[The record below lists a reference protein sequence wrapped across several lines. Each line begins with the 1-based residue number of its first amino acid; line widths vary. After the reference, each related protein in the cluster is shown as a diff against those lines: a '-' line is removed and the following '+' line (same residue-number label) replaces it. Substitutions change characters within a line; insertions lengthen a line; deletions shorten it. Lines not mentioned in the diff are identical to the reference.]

1 MTKLTL
7 PRRDFLAIAG
17 ATLTA
22 SAFPMVEAFGADGPL
37 NFGFQETS
45 WGTVGMICEAEN
57 LFKKANAPVKPF
69 HFSSGKAT
77 RDAMISGRI
86 DMGVIGATPF
96 IIGAAKGQ
104 MEAIGLALYGSKTLA
119 VVAGLKSGINSL
131 KDLKGKRI
139 GSQFGSATDYVFQ
152 NKILPKAG
160 LSAKDVQMVNVRF
173 QNHVSALAAGSV
185 DAFAGVEPFPSIAEV
200 DKLGKVLTDYSPYDL
215 QPVILGCSTEAVK
228 KRRGDVVAFLRA
240 WLAGVK
246 VFKDDRNK
254 ATEIVLSYFTKKG
267 FKVSDRVVKLML
279 SKIEVDPEFKPELK
293 DYLTQQSK
301 VLMKGN
307 KIAAIPDWDKLLNSG
322 LLAEAHKG

>member
-1 MTKLTL
+1 MTKLML

-17 ATLTA
+17 ASLTA
-22 SAFPMVEAFGADGPL
+22 TAFPMVEAFGADAPL

-57 LFKKANAPVKPF
+57 LFKKANAPIKPL
-69 HFSSGKAT
+69 HFNSGKAT
-77 RDAMISGRI
+77 RDAMISGRV
-86 DMGVIGATPF
+86 DMGVIGSTPF

-119 VVAGLKSGINSL
+119 VVAGLKSGINSV
-131 KDLKGKRI
+131 KDLKGKRV
-139 GSQFGSATDYVFQ
+139 GSQLGSGTDYVFQ

-160 LSAKDVQMVNVRF
+160 LTPKDVQMVNVRF
-173 QNHVSALAAGSV
+173 QNHVAALAAGSI
-185 DAFAGVEPFPSIAEV
+185 DAFAGVEPFPSLAEV
-200 DKLGKVLTDYSPYDL
+200 DKLGKVLTDFSPYDL

-246 VFKDDRNK
+246 VFKDDRAK
-254 ATEIVLSYFTKKG
+254 ATEIVMGYFTKKG
-267 FKVSDRVVKLML
+267 FKVSDEVVKLML
-279 SKIEVDPEFKPELK
+279 SKIDVDPEFKPQLK
-293 DYLTQQSK
+293 DYLTNQSK
-301 VLMKGN
+301 VLMKQK
-307 KIAAIPDWDKLLNSG
+307 KIAAIPDWNKLLNSG